1 MDGAIRYACQRV
13 EVGTNSAAI
22 TYSSARLGKYL
33 AEPLQITLPDTTSE
47 LARTITVP
55 LYITRRYRG
64 TITIIAGD
72 EKLAK
77 DDPFNRAPH
86 EIQNWV
92 KGIAWRDQYF
102 RGRKLDVIAK
112 EENVDV
118 RYVARMIDQTFD
130 IR

>member
-1 MDGAIRYACQRV
+1 MA
-13 EVGTNSAAI
+13 VGWGSFCRCLRIGSGYYCRN
-22 TYSSARLGKYL
+22 
-33 AEPLQITLPDTTSE
+33 
-47 LARTITVP
+47 P
-55 LYITRRYRG
+55 LYITRRYCG

-77 DDPFNRAPH
+77 DDPFNCAPH

-102 RGRKLDVIAK
+102 RGRMLDVIAE

-118 RYVARMIDQTFD
+118 RYVVRMIDQTFE